1 MAKRTYEG
9 NAKFIDEAND
19 LDSYIVDKRIN
30 WRASPQKKRFEEIED
45 IKKIDKSYTYAAKVI
60 L

>member
-19 LDSYIVDKRIN
+19 LDNYVVDKRIN
-30 WRASPQKKRFEEIED
+30 WRASPSKAIRRNRRYQKRLI
-45 IKKIDKSYTYAAKVI
+45 SHI
-60 L
+60 LMLQK

>member
-30 WRASPQKKRFEEIED
+30 WRASPSKAIRRNRRYQKRLLNHIFMLQK
-45 IKKIDKSYTYAAKVI
+45 
-60 L
+60 

>member
-30 WRASPQKKRFEEIED
+30 WRASPSKAIRRNRRYQKRFI
-45 IKKIDKSYTYAAKVI
+45 SHI
-60 L
+60 LMLQK

>member
-1 MAKRTYEG
+1 MVKRTYED

-30 WRASPQKKRFEEIED
+30 WRASPSKAIRRNRRYQKRLI
-45 IKKIDKSYTYAAKVI
+45 SHI
-60 L
+60 LMLQK

>member
-30 WRASPQKKRFEEIED
+30 WRASPSKAIRRNRRYQKKTLN
-45 IKKIDKSYTYAAKVI
+45 YI
-60 L
+60 LILQK

>member
-19 LDSYIVDKRIN
+19 LDNYIVDKRIN
-30 WRASPQKKRFEEIED
+30 WRASPSKAIRRNRRYQKRLI
-45 IKKIDKSYTYAAKVI
+45 SHI
-60 L
+60 LMLQK

>member
-30 WRASPQKKRFEEIED
+30 WRASPSKAIRRNRRYQKRLLNHIF
-45 IKKIDKSYTYAAKVI
+45 I
-60 L
+60 LQK

>member
-19 LDSYIVDKRIN
+19 LDSYIIDKRIN
-30 WRASPQKKRFEEIED
+30 WRASPSKAIRRNRRYQKRLLNHIFMLQK
-45 IKKIDKSYTYAAKVI
+45 
-60 L
+60 

>member
-1 MAKRTYEG
+1 MVRRTYEG

-30 WRASPQKKRFEEIED
+30 WRASPSKAIRRNRRYQKRLI
-45 IKKIDKSYTYAAKVI
+45 SHI
-60 L
+60 LMLQK